1 MKCQIAVLD
10 VTLSQ
15 TTESQQHRIHIVDL
29 NEEMPKSCKQIGI
42 NIKSPEQLTD
52 FLDYRVLIA
61 EDFSKVMFSY
71 QDQNYLC
78 EEKNGKFCQSELSFL
93 NKRKVKSLRTEGGE
107 IFIFCCKDYDK
118 DLDVYSTSWLKKT
131 PTIIQKRTQKGGAL
145 PLEAPSQ
152 QLPRP

>member
-15 TTESQQHRIHIVDL
+15 TTESQQHRIHVVDL
-29 NEEMPKSCKQIGI
+29 NEEMPKSSKQIGI

-71 QDQNYLC
+71 
-78 EEKNGKFCQSELSFL
+78 
-93 NKRKVKSLRTEGGE
+93 
-107 IFIFCCKDYDK
+107 
-118 DLDVYSTSWLKKT
+118 
-131 PTIIQKRTQKGGAL
+131 
-145 PLEAPSQ
+145 
-152 QLPRP
+152 